1 MRTPTTVKGY
11 LKMLIK
17 IANDTSLDLKNVT
30 DEEIEVI
37 GGIRADIQNNLSDE
51 KAAAPLLRKYNLEY
65 NG

>member
-17 IANDTSLDLKNVT
+17 IANETSVDLKNVT

-37 GGIRADIQNNLSDE
+37 GNIRADIQNNLGDE
-51 KAAAPLLRKYNLEY
+51 KCAAPLLRKYNLVYE
-65 NG
+65 G